1 MGKRKEFSLKWKNNL
16 WGGYSESIGILFLF
30 WSSKKGR
37 RVLMKKKNGEI
48 TE

>member
-1 MGKRKEFSLKWKNNL
+1 MYGEAIHNLLEFCFSFGLP
-16 WGGYSESIGILFLF
+16 
-30 WSSKKGR
+30 KKGR